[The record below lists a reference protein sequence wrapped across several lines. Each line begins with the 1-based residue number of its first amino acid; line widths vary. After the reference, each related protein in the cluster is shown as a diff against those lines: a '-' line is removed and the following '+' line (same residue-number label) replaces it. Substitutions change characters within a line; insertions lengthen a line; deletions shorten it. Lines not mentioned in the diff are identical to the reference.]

1 MSSLGTFRLAGA
13 WLLFGAA
20 CFALELAAD
29 SVAGTAAIRQI
40 RRELD
45 ALRQRLTNWEA

>member
-1 MSSLGTFRLAGA
+1 MSSPGTFRLAGA

-20 CFALELAAD
+20 CFALRLA
-29 SVAGTAAIRQI
+29 VGFVVGTTEIRQI

-45 ALRQRLTNWEA
+45 ALRRRLGNGEA